1 MKKPTKQSEA
11 GQRYAVAHEAQY
23 KTKDLGEAL
32 GLYRAIMD
40 AHPEA
45 QEAEYARSQIQN
57 IANAVVPRQE
67 LLDAQVELALVHLAH
82 GSSPGI
88 APNPVAPS
96 VADSPE
102 GTT

>member
-1 MKKPTKQSEA
+1 MRKPTRKTEA
-11 GQRYAVAHEAQY
+11 AQRYAVAREAHY

-32 GLYRAIMD
+32 GLYRAVMD
-40 AHPEA
+40 AYPEA
-45 QEAEYARSQIQN
+45 PEAGYSRSQMQN
-57 IANAVVPRQE
+57 IVNAVVPNQE

-88 APNPVAPS
+88 APNPVATS
-96 VADSPE
+96 VADSSG